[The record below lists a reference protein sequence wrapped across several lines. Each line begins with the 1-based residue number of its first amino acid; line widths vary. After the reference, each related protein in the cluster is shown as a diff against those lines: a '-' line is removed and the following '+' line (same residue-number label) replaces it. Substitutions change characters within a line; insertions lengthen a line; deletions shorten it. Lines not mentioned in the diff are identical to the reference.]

1 MKAFKPLS
9 SLLLMIFLTVFSISC
24 RNDNNDNNPSG
35 GNYPK
40 KVSTTYKVTSTTA
53 TSANLIQYKNETG
66 ANIDVPNPTLPFTKT
81 FDVLTVGYGTN
92 TSQIVKIEILVNNV
106 VVKSQEFSSTSG
118 ALVYLFE

>member
-1 MKAFKPLS
+1 
-9 SLLLMIFLTVFSISC
+9 MIFLTVFSISC

-81 FDVLTVGYGTN
+81 FDRIVNKGDVLTVGYGTN